1 MDSWK
6 KIHPIFRGIG
16 GYAWGGQHIITN
28 GDASNVIRFPKATCE
43 YFRPL
48 VPILW
53 FQSDTPWKINMEPT
67 NHPFRKEN
75 DLNQTFMIMFHV
87 NLRGCISYLGGGFTY
102 FVHFHPEKFGKIP
115 ILTSIFFKW
124 VVVLM
129 IQL

>member
-87 NLRGCISYLGGGFTY
+87 NLRGCIKEK
-102 FVHFHPEKFGKIP
+102 PE
-115 ILTSIFFKW
+115 
-124 VVVLM
+124 VVLM